1 MTLTDTSA
9 AMSLSLPEGVPTFD
23 GTQTGGPVLLT
34 PSQAAAVLGKSER
47 TVLRRMDVPGK
58 LPDGWTVTER
68 GGKKLVRVADVRTL
82 PGQSAVTVAAGEASV
97 TGGAGSPPTGKAAAD
112 TSGDTLRAEIA
123 ALRAQLEASAAT
135 IAGLVST
142 VQELRAQVASASER
156 EAWLRAQVEQAAA
169 ERKRVLD
176 LVPKA
181 LPPGRPWWARIL
193 NRGTG
198 ERQDG

>member
-1 MTLTDTSA
+1 VTLADTSA
-9 AMSLSLPEGVPTFD
+9 AMSPALPEGVPTFD

-97 TGGAGSPPTGKAAAD
+97 TGGAGSPPTGKAAA
-112 TSGDTLRAEIA
+112 
-123 ALRAQLEASAAT
+123 
-135 IAGLVST
+135 
-142 VQELRAQVASASER
+142 ER
-156 EAWLRAQVEQAAA
+156 ERI
-169 ERKRVLD
+169 LD

-181 LPPGRPWWARIL
+181 LPPGRPWWARLL
-193 NRGTG
+193 NRGNREAHNG
-198 ERQDG
+198 